1 MLVCHRKEG
10 TTIKN
15 DIPSRREL
23 KELRLLA
30 YELRKKEP
38 AYKAANTLD
47 LVLTFAVAILAALF
61 IQGFLLE
68 FTRVDG
74 PSMEPTLNH
83 NERMFVEKLSY
94 GWSEPQRGD
103 VLICH
108 YPGRTDTCVKRVIG
122 LPGEEIAVHN
132 GEVYINREKLDESL
146 WWDSVIFSDMT
157 PRVVPEN
164 SVFVLGD
171 NRNLSSDSRDPN
183 VGPIPYSHIVGR
195 VQGILWPPAR
205 FTLGIPY

>member
-1 MLVCHRKEG
+1 M
-10 TTIKN
+10 
-15 DIPSRREL
+15 REL

-30 YELRKKEP
+30 YEMRKKEP

-47 LVLTFAVAILAALF
+47 LFVTFAVAILAALF

-74 PSMEPTLNH
+74 PSMEPTLMH

-122 LPGEEIAVHN
+122 LPGEQISVRDGAVFIN
-132 GEVYINREKLDESL
+132 GEALDESL
-146 WWDSVIFSDMT
+146 WWEGDIYSDMP

-171 NRNLSSDSRDPN
+171 NRNLSSDSRD
-183 VGPIPYSHIVGR
+183 VGAIPYSHIVGR
-195 VQGILWPPAR
+195 VQGILWPLPR
-205 FTLGIPY
+205 FTIGIPY

>member
-1 MLVCHRKEG
+1 MFEM
-10 TTIKN
+10 
-15 DIPSRREL
+15 
-23 KELRLLA
+23 
-30 YELRKKEP
+30 RKKEP

-47 LVLTFAVAILAALF
+47 LILTFAVAILAALF

-74 PSMEPTLNH
+74 PSMEPTLLH

-122 LPGEEIAVHN
+122 LPGEMIAIAGGAVFIN
-132 GEVYINREKLDESL
+132 GERLDESL
-146 WWDSVIFSDMT
+146 WWDSVIFSDME
-157 PRVVPEN
+157 PRLVPED

-171 NRNLSSDSRDPN
+171 NRNLSQDSRQ

-195 VQGILWPPAR
+195 VQGILWPPSR
-205 FTLGIPY
+205 FTLGVPY